1 MKRRPTPEGNTG
13 AGEMA
18 VIGAAFLLAVDRD
31 VSPVAAGA
39 IRADGGAARAA
50 RQGSALLVRT
60 RGLPWRCADRA
71 GEQRTAPGLKPVLS
85 PPDPRGAGPYCK
97 RAPPPRNPCPA
108 LGLCWRAGT
117 DRPISTMN
125 VAPAVT

>member
-39 IRADGGAARAA
+39 IRANGGAVRAA
-50 RQGSALLVRT
+50 RQGSALLVRA
-60 RGLPWRCADRA
+60 RGLPWRCTDRA
-71 GEQRTAPGLKPVLS
+71 GEQRTAPSLTPAGS
-85 PPDPRGAGPYCK
+85 PPDACGAGQQ
-97 RAPPPRNPCPA
+97 RSPCPA
-108 LGLCWRAGT
+108 LGPCWPHALRRCWRA
-117 DRPISTMN
+117 R
-125 VAPAVT
+125 